1 MEFVRVPWGFFSAIY
16 ILYLVC
22 TRSISEGVSCSR
34 FTRQNG
40 HINYE
45 FSTTEISNVLRRV
58 QVKTRLV
65 EPSRALRAKHQRSR
79 SLADRADVVLKAGVH
94 VVEEI
99 DHVRRFHVREVV
111 VLHFTPFRNPSHAPS
126 SCCRCCPPIAAH
138 PPDCT
143 AKWGSAVGSSPTT
156 PHSAPLP
163 PPLHRQASSRSSSAV

>member
-45 FSTTEISNVLRRV
+45 LSIVGISNILRRV

-65 EPSRALRAKHQRSR
+65 ETSRALRAKHQRSR
-79 SLADRADVVLKAGVH
+79 SLADRTDIVLKAGVH

-143 AKWGSAVGSSPTT
+143 AKWGSAAGSSPTT

-163 PPLHRQASSRSSSAV
+163 PPLHRQASNRSSSAV